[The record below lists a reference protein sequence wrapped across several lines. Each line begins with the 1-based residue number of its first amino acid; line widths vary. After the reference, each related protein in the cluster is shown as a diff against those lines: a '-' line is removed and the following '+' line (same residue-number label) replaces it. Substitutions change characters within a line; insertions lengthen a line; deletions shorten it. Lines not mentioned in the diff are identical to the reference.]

1 MDVEWV
7 RKIAL
12 RFPETV
18 EQEHFGNPSF
28 RVHRRIFATVPD
40 GTHLNVMI
48 DPFDVD
54 AVVRAEPESCAELL
68 WGKEVR
74 GVRVLLAKA
83 SPAMV
88 EELLRAA
95 WKRKAPKRLST

>member
-1 MDVEWV
+1 MDIEAV

-12 RFPETV
+12 RFPEAV

-28 RVHRRIFATVPD
+28 RVRGRIFATVPD
-40 GTHLNVMI
+40 DTHLNVMI
-48 DPFDVD
+48 APFDVD
-54 AVVRAEPESCAELL
+54 AVVSAEPESCAELL

-74 GVRVLLAKA
+74 GVRVSLPKA
-83 SPAMV
+83 SPTMV
-88 EELLRAA
+88 EELLRVA

>member
-1 MDVEWV
+1 MNIETV

-12 RFPETV
+12 RFPEAF

-28 RVHRRIFATVPD
+28 RVRGRIFATVPD
-40 GTHLNVMI
+40 DTHLNVMI

-54 AVVRAEPESCAELL
+54 AVVRADPESCAKLL
-68 WGKEVR
+68 WGKELR
-74 GVRVLLAKA
+74 GVRVSLPNAA
-83 SPAMV
+83 PAMV
-88 EELLRAA
+88 EELLHVA